1 MMMLIIMMMILQA
14 DYSDYD
20 DRELF
25 AGVEKVEQ
33 CREWMG

>member
-1 MMMLIIMMMILQA
+1 MMTESSAHLCNT
-14 DYSDYD
+14 
-20 DRELF
+20 EPF